1 MTTYLSVLGHLV
13 DFAVERIS
21 SDILAL
27 QDITESESNRL
38 NDLVKLLQPL
48 EAVFVTEQGQPSSIV
63 AQVPHWLK
71 FCYISELLVRA
82 FPCLLSHSLYLMV

>member
-1 MTTYLSVLGHLV
+1 MTTYLSVMGHLV
-13 DFAVERIS
+13 DFTVERIS

-48 EAVFVTEQGQPSSIV
+48 EAVFVTEQPSSIV

-71 FCYISELLVRA
+71 FCYISELLVCA
-82 FPCLLSHSLYLMV
+82 FPDLSP